1 MRTPGEKSWRR
12 PLIKRREAR
21 TPVEKA
27 PKKGGIKWKGNT
39 QGRRETRATPSPIN
53 ENGDVLP
60 SIEEMRADLE
70 RAGYGETLRRFMDAY
85 PNISGAKAVEMFHAV
100 Y

>member
-1 MRTPGEKSWRR
+1 MSPN
-12 PLIKRREAR
+12 L
-21 TPVEKA
+21 
-27 PKKGGIKWKGNT
+27 
-39 QGRRETRATPSPIN
+39 ETRATPSPIN

-85 PNISGAKAVEMFHAV
+85 PKISGAKAVEMFHAV